1 MIYGMVIAA
10 TAIKVAS
17 ATEDGAICQ
26 VEPEIL
32 PHVTPGALPATDRE
46 KEISS
51 CKVVQGEGQG
61 GAGGQARPLLEIPSP
76 PGPLFLSPRVP
87 PCLVQAS
94 LPPASCG
101 WWPLGPR
108 EE

>member
-10 TAIKVAS
+10 TAIKVTP

-32 PHVTPGALPATDRE
+32 PHVTPGALPATVRE

-51 CKVVQGEGQG
+51 CKVVQGEGRSSL
-61 GAGGQARPLLEIPSP
+61 GARLVLFSSFLENPTP
-76 PGPLFLSPRVP
+76 PGPLLLSPRVP
-87 PCLVQAS
+87 PCLAQAS
-94 LPPASCG
+94 LPSAACG
-101 WWPLGPR
+101 W
-108 EE
+108 